1 MNATEANI
9 KINGHSLSFAQ
20 SMTVRVAIEMF
31 AMDLNGKEIAD
42 IEKGYMARI
51 REIRKYLYEEQK

>member
-31 AMDLNGKEIAD
+31 AMDLNCKEIAD
-42 IEKGYMARI
+42 IENGYMARI